1 MLDMLVV
8 RPGSAAATVLVEA
21 LRLDPQYPAT

>member
-8 RPGSAAATVLVEA
+8 RPGPAAATVLVEA
-21 LRLDPQYPAT
+21 RQGLDPQYPA